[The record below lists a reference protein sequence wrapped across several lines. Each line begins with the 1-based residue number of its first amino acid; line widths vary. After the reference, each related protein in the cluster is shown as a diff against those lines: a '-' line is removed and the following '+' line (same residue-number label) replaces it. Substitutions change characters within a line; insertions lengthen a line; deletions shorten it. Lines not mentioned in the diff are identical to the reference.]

1 MNVVK
6 MSTPKQRKEIVKWI
20 STHAED
26 LTYFFSQEMDRV
38 SETVTLFGKIEQRHT
53 QQIEDYEKNF
63 LELILNDQFDKTSA
77 IKLTHE
83 LLKALR
89 TFNKEY
95 KDCYSM
101 VCDELFDMNNILS
114 FLSALMSK
122 QNIDLDE
129 LDGMKEEPKNKE

>member
-63 LELILNDQFDKTSA
+63 LELILNDQ
-77 IKLTHE
+77 
-83 LLKALR
+83 
-89 TFNKEY
+89 
-95 KDCYSM
+95 
-101 VCDELFDMNNILS
+101 
-114 FLSALMSK
+114 
-122 QNIDLDE
+122 
-129 LDGMKEEPKNKE
+129 KNLC

>member
-83 LLKALR
+83 LLKSLR

>member
-53 QQIEDYEKNF
+53 QQIEDYEKIF

-83 LLKALR
+83 LLKSLR